1 MNFSTGTP
9 FFSARRTESPVEKL
23 NFDFQMRAYDND
35 LFFVFETDWKTLFSV
50 QERTIFQ
57 YQLALF
63 VTILAVIL
71 LFMLVT
77 VWAKRHDRKYL
88 KLKRDSKNLDR
99 RIVRLI
105 SRLGLFEEF

>member
-1 MNFSTGTP
+1 
-9 FFSARRTESPVEKL
+9 
-23 NFDFQMRAYDND
+23 MRAYDND
-35 LFFVFETDWKTLFSV
+35 LFFVYERDWKTLFTV
-50 QERTIFQ
+50 QEQTIFQ

-63 VTILAVIL
+63 ITILAVIS

-105 SRLGLFEEF
+105 SR